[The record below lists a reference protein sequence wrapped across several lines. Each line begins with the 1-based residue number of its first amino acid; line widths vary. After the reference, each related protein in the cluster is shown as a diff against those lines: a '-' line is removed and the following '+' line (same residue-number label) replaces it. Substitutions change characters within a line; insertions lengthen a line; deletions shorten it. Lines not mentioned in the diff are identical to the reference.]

1 MPPEGYERRRM
12 EKIMN
17 DFLNS
22 LNSVNK
28 GKSNHRRL
36 SAREQ
41 VERIEMGRIQRYL
54 SKNMIDYVKQYPN

>member
-22 LNSVNK
+22 VNK
-28 GKSNHRRL
+28 GKSNHKRL
-36 SAREQ
+36 SAKEQ

>member
-22 LNSVNK
+22 LNN
-28 GKSNHRRL
+28 GKSNYKRL
-36 SAREQ
+36 SAKEQ
-41 VERIEMGRIQRYL
+41 VERIEMGRVQRYIA
-54 SKNMIDYVKQYPN
+54 KNMLDYVKRYPN

>member
-22 LNSVNK
+22 VNK
-28 GKSNHRRL
+28 GKSNHKRL
-36 SAREQ
+36 SAKEQ

-54 SKNMIDYVKQYPN
+54 SKNMLDYVKQYPN

>member
-22 LNSVNK
+22 VNK
-28 GKSNHRRL
+28 GKSNHKRL

-54 SKNMIDYVKQYPN
+54 SKNMLDYVKQYPN